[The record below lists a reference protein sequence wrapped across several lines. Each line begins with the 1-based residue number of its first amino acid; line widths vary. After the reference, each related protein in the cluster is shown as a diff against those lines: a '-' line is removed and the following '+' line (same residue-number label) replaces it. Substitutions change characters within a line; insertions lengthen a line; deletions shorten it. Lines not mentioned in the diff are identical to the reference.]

1 MLTLL
6 PFCVSNVLVKS
17 VDCEIRWRKA
27 PAWARTVGH
36 RQDSKTLLMR
46 SVCKSEQCSESRLNV
61 GIQFERVAWALCVP
75 VVRVALA
82 LLRLSR
88 AVFED
93 LHV

>member
-1 MLTLL
+1 
-6 PFCVSNVLVKS
+6 
-17 VDCEIRWRKA
+17 
-27 PAWARTVGH
+27 
-36 RQDSKTLLMR
+36 MR

-61 GIQFERVAWALCVP
+61 GIQFERVALALCVP